1 MLSDREIREIEERTV
16 ARGVIRVLTRLGAG
30 VRLQHEYGRS

>member
-16 ARGVIRVLTRLGAG
+16 ARGVIRDPIIAG
-30 VRLQHEYGRS
+30 IL